1 MALAAAENG
10 EDNASC
16 VECGHVYVESRPCSG
31 LAELEMSDGL
41 KATSQRPRQRR
52 SPDEGLKWMNVG
64 GHVLRS
70 SKTAAVQAQ
79 IEKWLKNEPEKKI
92 IIFSQFQMVYVFC
105 RPLKLA
111 TFRVSVNS

>member
-41 KATSQRPRQRR
+41 KPTSQRPRQRR

-111 TFRVSVNS
+111 SFRVSVNS